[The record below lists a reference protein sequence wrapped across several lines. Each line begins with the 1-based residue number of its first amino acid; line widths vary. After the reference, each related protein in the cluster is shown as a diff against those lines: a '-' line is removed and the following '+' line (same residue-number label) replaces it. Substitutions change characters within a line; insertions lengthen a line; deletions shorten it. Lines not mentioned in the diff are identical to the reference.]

1 MKIGI
6 LGAGAYGS
14 AMASVLRDNGNGV
27 KLFDPYR
34 LPNSSL
40 YDTVKY
46 AQVLVIATPA
56 EVISSLIKQLPAEA
70 FMKPAIIL
78 TKGILSLEPWENFQY
93 YELVSGPG
101 FAEDIRRHRR
111 TKLTVSARGA
121 LEGTTLSEQLFTN
134 SYIKLD
140 KTNDNLGVALLSG
153 LKNIY
158 AIESGRR
165 NLASPSTDFK
175 EFVADVARECERFL
189 LYNGGFI
196 ETVRLS
202 AGLGDLVLTCGS
214 EQSRNYQL
222 GTLLGGRRNAVERKR
237 LVKRYLRDNTVEG
250 VFSTKEIDRLGLA
263 IPKECEILVDITRR
277 IKHVTKR

>member
-14 AMASVLRDNGNGV
+14 AMSSVLRDNGHSV
-27 KLFDPYR
+27 KLYDPYR

-40 YDTVKY
+40 QDTVKY
-46 AQVLVIATPA
+46 AQVIVIATPA
-56 EVISSLIKQLPAEA
+56 EVISSLIKQLPDEA
-70 FMKPAIIL
+70 FLKPAIIL
-78 TKGILSLEPWENFQY
+78 TKGVMTLEPWENFRY
-93 YELVSGPG
+93 FEIVSGPG
-101 FAEDIRRHRR
+101 FADEIRRRR
-111 TKLTVSARGA
+111 RIKLTVSARGA
-121 LEGTTLSEQLFTN
+121 LEGTTLSEELFTN

-158 AIESGRR
+158 AIEAGRR
-165 NLASPSTDFK
+165 GLSSQSVDFK
-175 EFVADVARECERFL
+175 EYVAEVARECENFL

-214 EQSRNYQL
+214 EKSRNYQF
-222 GTLLGGRRNAVERKR
+222 GCLLGGRRRVIERKR
-237 LVKRYLRDNTVEG
+237 LAKKFMKDNTVEG
-250 VFSTKEIDRLGLA
+250 VFSTREIDKLGLA
-263 IPKECEILVDITRR
+263 IPKENEILADATRR
-277 IKHVTKR
+277 IKHVVKR